1 MTFIA
6 VVELTFNLLISL
18 AAHGT
23 KVLDKGLLKVA
34 ALIRGI
40 LLLILNMLDESVTN
54 QGQVDRYFLNGSLV
68 AVTSIGVNS
77 PTGWIAAPLGVC
89 KVELR
94 VALLD
99 HIGDLD

>member
-1 MTFIA
+1 ML
-6 VVELTFNLLISL
+6 ELAFNLLICL
-18 AAHGT
+18 AAHGA

-40 LLLILNMLDESVTN
+40 LLLILNMLDESLTD
-54 QGQVDRYFLNGSLV
+54 QGHVVRYFLGGPLV
-68 AVTSIGVNS
+68 AVTSIGVGS
-77 PTGWIAAPLGVC
+77 PAGRIAAPLGVR

>member
-1 MTFIA
+1 M
-6 VVELTFNLLISL
+6 VELAFNLFISL

-40 LLLILNMLDESVTN
+40 LLLILDMLDESLTD
-54 QGQVDRYFLNGSLV
+54 QGHIVRYILGRPLV
-68 AVTSIGVNS
+68 AVTSIGVGS
-77 PTGWIAAPLGVC
+77 PAGRIAAPLGVH

-99 HIGDLD
+99 HIGVMD

>member
-1 MTFIA
+1 LTSIA
-6 VVELTFNLLISL
+6 VLELTFNLLISL

-23 KVLDKGLLKVA
+23 KVLDKGLLEVA

-40 LLLILNMLDESVTN
+40 LLLILDMLDESLTD
-54 QGQVDRYFLNGSLV
+54 QGHVVRYFLGRPLV
-68 AVTSIGVNS
+68 AVTSIGVGS
-77 PTGWIAAPLGVC
+77 PTGRIAAPLGVC

-99 HIGDLD
+99 HIGDLY

>member
-1 MTFIA
+1 ML
-6 VVELTFNLLISL
+6 ELTFNILISL
-18 AAHGT
+18 AAHGS
-23 KVLDKGLLKVA
+23 KVLDKGLLEVT

-40 LLLILNMLDESVTN
+40 LLLILNMLDKSLTD
-54 QGQVDRYFLNGSLV
+54 QGVVRYFLGRPLV
-68 AVTSIGVNS
+68 AVTSIGVGS

-99 HIGDLD
+99 HVGDLD